1 MDNITL
7 FNKLIKFTDSVY
19 SVTYELS
26 KDEKPQ
32 NITSVQYDM
41 LVLIALKKQTSP
53 SQISDC
59 LHISM
64 PNVSRE
70 LKKLGEHN
78 LIKSSSDVEDR
89 RKKYISLSKDGEL
102 LIEEIYNRILIK
114 FNNRIKNP
122 SQKELEEIDR
132 AVDVLQKYVYFD

>member
-32 NITSVQYDM
+32 NITSVQYDI
-41 LVLIALKKQTSP
+41 LVLIALKKRTSP
-53 SQISDC
+53 SQVSDC

-78 LIKSSSDVEDR
+78 LIKRSSDVEDR
-89 RKKYISLSKDGEL
+89 RKQYISLSKEGEK

-132 AVDVLQKYVYFD
+132 AIDVLQKYVYFD

>member
-19 SVTYELS
+19 SVTYDLS

-41 LVLIALKKQTSP
+41 LVLIALKKRTSP

-78 LIKSSSDVEDR
+78 LIKRSSDIEDR
-89 RKKYISLSKDGEL
+89 RKQYISLSREGEI

-122 SQKELEEIDR
+122 SQKELEEIDG